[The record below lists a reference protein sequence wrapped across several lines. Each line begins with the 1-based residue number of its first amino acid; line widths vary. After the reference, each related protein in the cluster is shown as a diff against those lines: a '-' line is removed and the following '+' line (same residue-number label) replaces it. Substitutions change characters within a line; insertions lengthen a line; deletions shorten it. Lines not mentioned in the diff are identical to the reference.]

1 MCISTASS
9 GTLIPDP
16 ATAAAALQAGEMDW
30 WEAPAADLWGKLRTD
45 KRLVVTVQEPTGYLG
60 FLRMNQDIPPFN
72 NPAIRRAVIR
82 AVSQEDYM
90 QAAAGD
96 DPAMWRTGV
105 GFYCPGSP
113 MASDAGMEALT
124 GKRDLAAV
132 RTALNAAGYAGE
144 KVVVLIPT
152 DIAMLKAYGDVGADM
167 LSRAGFTVDPQYLDW
182 GTLVQRQMR
191 PVTPGQNP
199 WHVYHSAWAGLDQW
213 DPAVNTSLRG
223 NGKAS
228 GRPGMLDSPK
238 LEALRD
244 AWLAAPMP
252 DEQKRLARQIQLQA
266 FEDVPYILIGQFF
279 APIAYRNDLTGLLT
293 GYSLF
298 WNVKRG

>member
-1 MCISTASS
+1 VHFDRVEWHVT
-9 GTLIPDP
+9 PDA

-30 WEAPAADLWGKLRTD
+30 WEAPAADLWARLRAHR
-45 KRLVVTVQEPTGYLG
+45 RLTVSVQEPTGYLG

-72 NPAIRRAVIR
+72 NPAIRRAVI
-82 AVSQEDYM
+82 AAISQEDYM

-105 GFYCPGSP
+105 GFFCPGSP
-113 MASDAGMEALT
+113 MASDAGMEAIT

-132 RTALNAAGYAGE
+132 RAALKDAGYAGE
-144 KVVVLIPT
+144 KIAVLIPT
-152 DIAMLKAYGDVGADM
+152 DM

-191 PVTPGQNP
+191 PDAVGNSPLGQSH

-244 AWLAAPMP
+244 AWLAAPTLE
-252 DEQKRLARQIQLQA
+252 EQKRLARQIQLQA
-266 FEDVPYILIGQFF
+266 FEDVPYIPIGQSF
-279 APIAYRNDLTGLLT
+279 APIAYRNNLTGLLT

-298 WNVKRG
+298 WNVQRG

>member
-1 MCISTASS
+1 V
-9 GTLIPDP
+9 G
-16 ATAAAALQAGEMDW
+16 QAEGQQK
-30 WEAPAADLWGKLRTD
+30 A
-45 KRLVVTVQEPTGYLG
+45 VVSVQEPTGYLG
-60 FLRMNQDIPPFN
+60 FLRMNQDIPPFD

-82 AVSQEDYM
+82 AVSQEDSM

-105 GFYCPGSP
+105 GYFCPGSP
-113 MASDAGMEALT
+113 MASD
-124 GKRDLAAV
+124 
-132 RTALNAAGYAGE
+132 GYAGE

-213 DPAVNTSLRG
+213 NPAVNTSLRG

-266 FEDVPYILIGQFF
+266 FEDVPYIPIGQFF